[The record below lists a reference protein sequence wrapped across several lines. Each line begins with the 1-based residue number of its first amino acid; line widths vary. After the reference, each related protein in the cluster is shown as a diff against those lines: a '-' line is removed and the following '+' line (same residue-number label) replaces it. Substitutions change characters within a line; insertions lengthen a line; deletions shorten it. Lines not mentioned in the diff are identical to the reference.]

1 MNYKVEN
8 KFYDKIK
15 QKVVDGIF
23 IEGKNCRFSRFEQD
37 KSLPTHYAYLMR
49 YKNFKFK

>member
-23 IEGKNCRFSRFEQD
+23 IEGKIVDLVDLNRIRVCLRIT
-37 KSLPTHYAYLMR
+37 LI
-49 YKNFKFK
+49 